1 MTGDIISKNVI
12 SENGIHTEHLTV
24 GYDRIP
30 LIRDIN
36 LSVGR
41 GEILTLI
48 GPNGS
53 GKSTILKT
61 ITRQLREVEGTVF
74 LGKDSMQK
82 LKDSEVSKRLSM
94 VMTERIKTELQTGR
108 EIVASGR
115 YPYTGRFGVLSEQDW
130 AKVDEA
136 ITLVHAEKVQ
146 EQDFMKISDGQRQ
159 RLMLARAICQDTDI
173 LILDEPTSYLDMGFK
188 MDILANIR
196 MLAREKKM
204 AIIMSLHELD
214 LAAKVSDIIA
224 CVKGAEIDRVGTPEE
239 IFSGDY
245 VQKLYSVPEKS
256 FDPVTGEV
264 FPGMGQAQRSP
275 EVFVIGGAGDGIPV
289 YNRLCR
295 QNIPFAAGIL
305 QENDVEFATAQALAA
320 EVVWEKAFYPAAAET
335 EERAKQII
343 DRCKTC
349 ICAVKTFGPLNE
361 ANKRLLLYAKEK
373 GKLAE
378 SREMD
383 RK

>member
-378 SREMD
+378 
-383 RK
+383 